1 MAGGVFLKYEE
12 EIVGEGARLA
22 GAAGGA
28 SGSEGVVKEG
38 CEVNHVEQYV
48 ETSENVSGVE
58 IVLRSPGDN

>member
-28 SGSEGVVKEG
+28 SGNKGIVKEG
-38 CEVNHVEQYV
+38 CEANDGEQYV
-48 ETSENVSGVE
+48 DISDNLSDVE
-58 IVLRSPGDN
+58 IVLGSLGDN

>member
-1 MAGGVFLKYEE
+1 MGK
-12 EIVGEGARLA
+12 GARLA

>member
-28 SGSEGVVKEG
+28 SGSEKVVKEG
-38 CEVNHVEQYV
+38 CDGNDVEQYV
-48 ETSENVSGVE
+48 ESSEWFLMLKLFEKSW
-58 IVLRSPGDN
+58 R